1 MSFANGVNVNVD
13 EYKTSK
19 IVLQRI
25 DKISGEKFDTFTMGS
40 HATDYDLIVDSKK
53 RKYKD
58 DESIVEGAVD
68 DNATVTL
75 GNGGSY
81 QKNDS
86 FYGIDIEEGDKTT
99 KKYFKNKHFFMDPFE
114 LTIAQ
119 WCYVKLR
126 ADGTSPNKDNARDL
140 LDREG
145 HLKGETGVEKSY
157 WKYLLAWEKETLSN
171 EIVDWIENNRGVGSE
186 VELYIHVWK
195 SENPKRADEDNIQ
208 WYYRGLE
215 NAKSTHM
222 GISDEDWIF
231 RFIDNGRYNPLE
243 DTRPYYYA
251 TYNDV
256 RGTGQVYVAPSGS
269 SASSYVI
276 DSTKGDEY
284 QLNSRT
290 STTSFMDILNSKVVN
305 FTKQRTYTPQA
316 DGGEIVELAEE
327 ESWYA
332 GKSGGINFDLPT
344 EAQWE
349 YCCRDG
355 STTAFPPNSNLGDK
369 FEENL
374 ESLDLIAWYKYKM
387 IGSLPEPERFCAWR
401 ISKMMFGIGKDKEQI
416 NNVYEG
422 DGNYTINIDFGQY
435 GSGYPINAGQ
445 YGSGYPIKAKY
456 GVNDWKSIPH
466 PTRTGYRFKGWKVI
480 GQNVGTAMYS
490 IVSGE
495 ARPLSNEN
503 QVT

>member
-1 MSFANGVNVNVD
+1 M
-13 EYKTSK
+13 
-19 IVLQRI
+19 
-25 DKISGEKFDTFTMGS
+25 
-40 HATDYDLIVDSKK
+40 
-53 RKYKD
+53 
-58 DESIVEGAVD
+58 
-68 DNATVTL
+68 

-81 QKNDS
+81 QKRYVNNDLN
-86 FYGIDIEEGDKTT
+86 GDEHPLDYDVSTDLYSLTNDGK
-99 KKYFKNKHFFMDPFE
+99 KKYSKNKHFFMDPFA

-126 ADGTSPNKDNARDL
+126 ANGTAPNKDGARTL
-140 LDREG
+140 LDEES
-145 HLKGETGVEKSY
+145 HLKGDTGVEKSY
-157 WKYLLAWEKETLSN
+157 WKYLSVWEKN
-171 EIVDWIENNRGVGSE
+171 EWAQLKEE
-186 VELYIHVWK
+186 
-195 SENPKRADEDNIQ
+195 
-208 WYYRGLE
+208 YRNKARPNGR
-215 NAKSTHM
+215 
-222 GISDEDWIF
+222 GISDDIVDIDPDETPSSRGTYSVDNDET
-231 RFIDNGRYNPLE
+231 FIAELVVDGVYNPLE

-251 TYNDV
+251 TYNYV
-256 RGTGQVYVAPSGS
+256 RGIGQVYAAPSGS

-284 QLNSRT
+284 QMNSRT

-327 ESWYA
+327 ESWCA

-445 YGSGYPIKAKY
+445 YGSGYPIEAKY
-456 GVNDWKSIPH
+456 GVNDWKAIPH

-480 GQNVGTAMYS
+480 GHNVGTAMYS

-495 ARPLSNEN
+495 AIPLSKEN
-503 QVT
+503 QIT